1 MAHKLRKPL
10 TDEHIFKSIKAT
22 VRKIA
27 KEDVARS
34 DLKIVDTALK
44 ELVYTF
50 KIFAP
55 YRGKRKITIFGSA
68 RSLHS
73 DPTARQARR
82 FAKEIVRLGYMVLTG
97 AGGGIMQAAQ
107 EGAGSENSFGL
118 NIRLP
123 FEQKANP
130 VIKEDRK
137 LIHFKYFFT
146 RKLTMVKESDA
157 LVLFPGGFGTQDEM
171 LETLTLLQTGKT
183 LPKPVVCIDKKGGG
197 YWKQWKR
204 FNFGTLIKNH
214 LISKEDKKFIF
225 FTDQIEDAVS
235 HITKFYHNYHSLRF
249 FEKWLLIR
257 VWRLPSN
264 PLLRRLGQK
273 FKDILSSGG
282 IHSIPT
288 HLLPDPEHEALPL
301 KTLRLQFNRKNFGR
315 LRQLID
321 ELNEY

>member
-1 MAHKLRKPL
+1 MERLYKPL
-10 TDEHIFKSIKAT
+10 TNEHLFKSIQTT
-22 VRKIA
+22 VRKIM
-27 KEDVARS
+27 KEDIARA

-55 YRGKRKITIFGSA
+55 YRGRRKITIFGSA
-68 RSLHS
+68 RSLRS
-73 DPTARQARR
+73 DPVAHQARR

-97 AGGGIMQAAQ
+97 AGGGVMQAAQ
-107 EGAGSENSFGL
+107 EGAGSYNSFGL

-130 VIKEDRK
+130 VITGDRK

-183 LPKPVVCIDKKGGG
+183 PPKPVVCIDKKGGG
-197 YWKQWKR
+197 YWKQWRR

-214 LISKEDKKFIF
+214 FISKEDKNFIF

-235 HITKFYHNYHSLRF
+235 HIAKFYDNYHSLRF

-257 VWRLPSN
+257 VWRLPSDMG
-264 PLLRRLGQK
+264 LKKLRQQ
-273 FKDILSSGG
+273 FQDILSSGG
-282 IHSIPT
+282 IHPIPT
-288 HLLPDPEHEALPL
+288 HLMPDPEHETLPL
-301 KTLRLQFNRKNFGR
+301 KTLRLHFNRKNFGR
-315 LRQLID
+315 LREFID
-321 ELNEY
+321 RLNEY

>member
-1 MAHKLRKPL
+1 MMREGVPRA
-10 TDEHIFKSIKAT
+10 
-22 VRKIA
+22 
-27 KEDVARS
+27 
-34 DLKIVDTALK
+34 DLKIVDAALK
-44 ELVYTF
+44 ELAYTF

-55 YRGKRKITIFGSA
+55 YRHRRKITIFGSA
-68 RSLHS
+68 RGLRS
-73 DPTARQARR
+73 DPTARQAKR

-107 EGAGSENSFGL
+107 EGAGSKNSFGL

-130 VIKEDRK
+130 VIKGDRK

-183 LPKPVVCIDKKGGG
+183 LPKPVVCVDQKGGN
-197 YWKQWKR
+197 YWQQWKR
-204 FNFGTLIKNH
+204 FNFGTLLQNR
-214 LISKEDKKFIF
+214 LISSEDKAFVF

-257 VWRLPSN
+257 VWRLPSD
-264 PLLRRLGQK
+264 LELRKLAHQ
-273 FKDILSSGG
+273 FKDTLVSGR

-288 HLLPDPEHEALPL
+288 HLMPDPEHEALPL
-301 KTLRLQFNRKNFGR
+301 KTLRFHFNRKNFGR
-315 LRQLID
+315 LRLLID
-321 ELNEY
+321 QLNEY

>member
-1 MAHKLRKPL
+1 M
-10 TDEHIFKSIKAT
+10 TDQRFYESIKAT
-22 VRKIA
+22 IQRM
-27 KEDVARS
+27 AREGVPRA
-34 DLKIVDTALK
+34 DLKIVDAALK
-44 ELVYTF
+44 DLAYTF

-55 YRGKRKITIFGSA
+55 YRDRRKVTVFGSA
-68 RSLHS
+68 RCPRS
-73 DPTARQARR
+73 DPTANQARR

-107 EGAGSENSFGL
+107 EGAGSKNSFGL

-130 VIKEDRK
+130 VIKGDRK

-183 LPKPVVCIDKKGGG
+183 LPKPVVCIDKKGGN
-197 YWKQWKR
+197 YWRQWKQ
-204 FNFGTLIKNH
+204 FNFGALIKNN
-214 LISKEDKKFIF
+214 LVSKEDIHFVF
-225 FTDQIEDAVS
+225 FTDHIEDAVS

-249 FEKWLLIR
+249 FEKWLLVR
-257 VWRLPSN
+257 VWRLPSDSELN
-264 PLLRRLGQK
+264 KLTRQ
-273 FKDILSSGG
+273 FKDILFSGG
-282 IHSIPT
+282 IHPIPT
-288 HLLPDPEHEALPL
+288 HLMPDPEHEALPL
-301 KTLRLQFNRKNFGR
+301 KTLRLHFNRKNFGR

-321 ELNEY
+321 KLNEY